1 VARSLMFFHPN
12 FYIRMGGGGCVKV
25 AMATV
30 CGVVVLKLIHYCL

>member
-1 VARSLMFFHPN
+1 MFSHPN

-30 CGVVVLKLIHYCL
+30 CGVVVVLKLIHYCL